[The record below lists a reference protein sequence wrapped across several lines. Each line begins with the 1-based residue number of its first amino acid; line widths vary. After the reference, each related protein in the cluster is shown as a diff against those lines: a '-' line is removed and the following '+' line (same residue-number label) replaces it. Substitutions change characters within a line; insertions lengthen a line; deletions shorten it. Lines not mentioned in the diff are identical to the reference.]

1 MEPTDAIDIDG
12 FDRWLDELV
21 QGIASPAPADASD
34 LAQAVTWLHQR
45 GQSIMISSSF
55 DRQLSAQL
63 RPASADGPDS
73 QAPLVALPPAP
84 PTASPRATPSP
95 KHRAL
100 MAAAAVLIAIPLL
113 ILVIRSFGGGS
124 EDPTIPAP
132 TNGLAQAGT
141 PVPCSIQ
148 QPTTLEIS
156 GTPEYEAVLN
166 ANAMSGVPNI
176 PDINVPV
183 QYEEDL
189 PVGPPASATDLAEIQ
204 HTLATFASCLYAREG
219 NADDFFSDDSFRRT
233 GTNRGPVEVTIT
245 PDPTLAWIPTRTN
258 PLDLLSAPV
267 APVIVWSNVLP
278 DGRIGVL
285 LEQHVSGYGLKQYF
299 VMVRSER
306 GWLIDEVVS
315 VASQPNP
322 SPEPSM
328 ITLVIT
334 AIDLE
339 FEPSR
344 IEITADE
351 YVTLLVRNEGVAR
364 KTFVVPELDIREELP
379 SGEEVSI
386 LINAP
391 KGVYEFYSDV
401 PGQQAAGMKGLI
413 IVLPSS

>member
-1 MEPTDAIDIDG
+1 MEPTDAIDIDE
-12 FDRWLDELV
+12 FDRWLDELAR
-21 QGIASPAPADASD
+21 GFASPAPAEASD
-34 LAQAVTWLHQR
+34 LAQAATWLHQK

-55 DRQLSAQL
+55 DRQLLAQL
-63 RPASADGPDS
+63 RPAGADGPAS
-73 QAPLVALPPAP
+73 QTPPVALLPTPPS
-84 PTASPRATPSP
+84 ASTRATPSP
-95 KHRAL
+95 RRRAL

-124 EDPTIPAP
+124 DDPTIPAP
-132 TNGLAQAGT
+132 MNGFAQAGT

-148 QPTTLEIS
+148 QPSLLEIS
-156 GTPEYEAVLN
+156 GTPEHEAVLN

-176 PDINVPV
+176 PDMGVPV

-189 PVGPPASATDLAEIQ
+189 PAGSPASKEDLAEIQ

-233 GTNRGPVEVTIT
+233 GTNRDPVEVTIT
-245 PDPTLAWIPTRTN
+245 ADPALAWIPTRTN

-267 APVIVWSNVLP
+267 TPVIVRSNILP

-285 LEQHVSGYGLKQYF
+285 LEQDVSGYGLQEYF
-299 VMVRSER
+299 VMVRSDR
-306 GWLIDEVVS
+306 GWLIDEVVT
-315 VASQPNP
+315 VTTRPNP

-334 AIDLE
+334 AIDLK

-379 SGEEVSI
+379 PGEEVSI
-386 LINAP
+386 LVNAP